1 MLTVYTKPECIQ
13 CDRTQKALTR
23 DGVEYRTRDVTRDP
37 EALRHITEDLGYHQ
51 APVVVTDDNQHWSGY
66 QPARLKQLA
75 TAKSTP
81 DAATLT
87 AAATA
92 AGPGICR

>member
-23 DGVEYRTRDVTRDP
+23 GGLDYRTRDVTQDP
-37 EALRHITEDLGYHQ
+37 EALRHITEDLGYRQ

-75 TAKSTP
+75 TAKSAA
-81 DAATLT
+81 DAATL
-87 AAATA
+87 TA